1 MEVISLLILINQK
14 QDNFLS
20 ISDDNFEAKN
30 NVLSLFKSIINYII
44 LFIFQNKT
52 FLKNHT

>member
-20 ISDDNFEAKN
+20 ISYDNFEAKN

>member
-1 MEVISLLILINQK
+1 MEVINLLILINQK

-20 ISDDNFEAKN
+20 ISYDNFEAKN

>member
-1 MEVISLLILINQK
+1 MEVINLLILINQK

-20 ISDDNFEAKN
+20 ICYDNFEAKN